1 MLALAMIDRLL
12 FEENIDGGPV
22 AWLHDE
28 IVLEVPVA
36 YADKAALLLRRS
48 MTEAFLESLP
58 GAPTRGLIEPTIGQ
72 SWAEAKTQGH
82 NPEQPT
88 ERPSG
93 RIPEGKTTC
102 RARHG
107 VKLERV
113 NDG

>member
-1 MLALAMIDRLL
+1 MLALTMIDRLL
-12 FEENIDGGPV
+12 FEAGIDGGPV

-36 YADKAALLLRRS
+36 EANRAALLLRRA

-88 ERPSG
+88 ERPSEY
-93 RIPEGKTTC
+93 RKAKR
-102 RARHG
+102 RAARG
-107 VKLERV
+107 ME
-113 NDG
+113 